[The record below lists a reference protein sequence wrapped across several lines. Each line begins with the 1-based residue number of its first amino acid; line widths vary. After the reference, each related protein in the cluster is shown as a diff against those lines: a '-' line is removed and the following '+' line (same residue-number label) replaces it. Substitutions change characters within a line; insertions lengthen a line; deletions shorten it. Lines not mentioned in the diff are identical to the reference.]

1 MPFRRELP
9 ERDQEPTGFT
19 QILQNLLDALP
30 GAAGAAL
37 VDEWGECVDYAGVLE
52 PYEIRVAAAHMQLEL
67 RKADEGL
74 HDRLGEVGAVTV
86 CAHKRTFIAHA
97 LLDGYILIL
106 VFTGGAPLRVSSR
119 AVAQAEY
126 DIRLE
131 GGWEPP
137 PEMERWVHLQ
147 VDARP
152 HDRWRPRRVMLADAW
167 QKIDVI
173 GAVVGL
179 AEGERGFRVRTEGGA
194 EMTLVRERLGHWYA
208 DVRYE

>member
-19 QILQNLLDALP
+19 LILQNILDALP

-37 VDEWGECVDYAGVLE
+37 VDEWGECVDYAGVLG
-52 PYEIRVAAAHMQLEL
+52 PFEIRVAAAHLEIEL
-67 RKADEGL
+67 RKVNEGL
-74 HDRLGEVGAVTV
+74 QDRLGQVLSLTV
-86 CAHKRTFIAHA
+86 CAHKRTYIAHA
-97 LLDGYILIL
+97 VLEGYILIL

-119 AVAQAEY
+119 AIAQAEY

-131 GGWEPP
+131 GGWAPP
-137 PEMERWVHLQ
+137 PDMERWVHLE

-152 HDRWRPRRVMLADAW
+152 HDRWRPRRVMLANEW
-167 QKIDVI
+167 QRVDVI
-173 GAVVGL
+173 GTVVGL
-179 AEGERGFRVRTEGGA
+179 AEGERGFRVQTERGA